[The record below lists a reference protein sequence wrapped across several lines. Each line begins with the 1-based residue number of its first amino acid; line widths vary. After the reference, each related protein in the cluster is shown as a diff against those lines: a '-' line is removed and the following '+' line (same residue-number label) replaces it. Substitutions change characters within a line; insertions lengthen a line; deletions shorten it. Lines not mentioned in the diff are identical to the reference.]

1 MGDRR
6 DADEIGDIP
15 MKTST
20 PEEIVKAALAKGEL
34 EKLLLGAPAY
44 QYRSKYSPAPGNT
57 DLTEL
62 LSVVYRDLAADERGL
77 AAEILLAALNKI
89 VHTYE
94 GLRPVASCILYE
106 AGSQADRRP
115 PLGLPLSELARALD
129 ASIQRYSDPLRADK
143 TGEGYEWPDG
153 RLGEFR
159 RLSRNTVSLG
169 GPSFCE

>member
-1 MGDRR
+1 MITKG
-6 DADEIGDIP
+6 P
-15 MKTST
+15 N
-20 PEEIVKAALAKGEL
+20 EIVRTALAKGEL
-34 EKLLLGAPAY
+34 EKLLLGAPEY

-62 LSVVYRDLAADERGL
+62 LSVIYRDLAAEERGP
-77 AAEILLAALNKI
+77 AAEMLLAALKKI
-89 VHTYE
+89 VHKYE

-106 AGSQADRRP
+106 AGSQADHRP
-115 PLGLPLSELARALD
+115 PLGLPLGELARALG
-129 ASIQRYSDPLRADK
+129 ASIQQYSSQLRADE
-143 TGEGYEWPDG
+143 TGEGSEWPDG